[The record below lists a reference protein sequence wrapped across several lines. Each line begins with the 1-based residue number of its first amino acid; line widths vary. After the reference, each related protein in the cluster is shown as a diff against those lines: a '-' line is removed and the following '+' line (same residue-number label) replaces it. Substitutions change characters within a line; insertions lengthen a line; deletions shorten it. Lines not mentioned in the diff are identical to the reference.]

1 MNAIASLVQRVALP
15 PLSVWPLRRWLTQGM
30 FWAVLG
36 GVALFLGLV
45 CVFLPWWLVVGA
57 VLALAYPLLLWFA
70 PWLGIG
76 AYALALI
83 VSPDFKVSDLLTACS
98 LGLLAFKLLGST
110 TRATLPRSEL
120 RPFLVFLA
128 LVLLSLALA
137 LGVFGNT
144 VPYIYRDGRAFL
156 YWLWLPLLYWLAVR
170 EVPGGVKLARVMA
183 FMAIAVS
190 VIALLQYSFDIQI
203 AREGRVGGLET
214 LGVVEND
221 LTRVQMQ
228 GYSFVMVGLAWALV
242 MATRGGRR
250 LFLALPLILLFAAAL
265 YVNFGRALWAWS
277 LLAVLLCGVVLGLRR
292 AALLGSALVVLG
304 ALGLASL
311 AMLRPAVIDS
321 AVNRIASVADEGA
334 IRTSGGWRRLENE
347 ASAARIRQSPLVGI
361 GLGGEY
367 RPWLSEIRSFSEHTR
382 YVHNGYVFIAVKLGI
397 PALVVL
403 LWLTLAPWWR
413 AFRRRRQVAV
423 GPQAMW
429 FAVVASWLPVMG
441 LSFTQPEIVTPQ
453 TVLLMCMGLAM
464 MIHRTPAADAV
475 QGAKAAAATAPALPR
490 RT

>member
-1 MNAIASLVQRVALP
+1 MNAITSLAQRLTVP
-15 PLSVWPLRRWLTQGM
+15 PPSTWPLRRWLTQGF
-30 FWAVLG
+30 FWAV
-36 GVALFLGLV
+36 VAFAAFFLGLV

-70 PWLGIG
+70 PWAGIA

-83 VSPDFKVSDLLTACS
+83 VSPDFKYSDVLTALS
-98 LGLLAFKLLGST
+98 LALLAFKLVNAP
-110 TRATLPRSEL
+110 TRIVLPRSEL
-120 RPFLVFLA
+120 RPFLVFMA

-137 LGVFGNT
+137 VGVFGNT

-170 EVPGGVKLARVMA
+170 EAPGGAKLARVMV
-183 FMAIAVS
+183 FMAVAVS
-190 VIALLQYSFDIQI
+190 LIALLQYTFNIQI

-214 LGVVEND
+214 LGVIEND

-228 GYSFVMVGLAWALV
+228 GYSFVMVGLAWAMV
-242 MATRGGRR
+242 TATRGGRR
-250 LFLALPLILLFAAAL
+250 LFLSLPLMVFFAAAL

-277 LLAVLLCGVVLGLRR
+277 ILAVLMCGVVLGLRR

-334 IRTSGGWRRLENE
+334 IRTSGGWRKLENE
-347 ASAARIRQSPLVGI
+347 ASAARIVQSPLVGI

-367 RPWLSEIRSFSEHTR
+367 RPWLSEIRTFSEHTR

-397 PALVVL
+397 PALAVL
-403 LWLTLAPWWR
+403 LWMTLRPWWR
-413 AFRRRRQVAV
+413 AFRQRHRVRV

-429 FAVVASWLPVMG
+429 YAVVASWLPVMG

-453 TVLLMCMGLAM
+453 TVLLMCMGLVM
-464 MIHRTPAADAV
+464 MIHRPPAAAEV
-475 QGAKAAAATAPALPR
+475 RSAPR
-490 RT
+490 RS

>member
-1 MNAIASLVQRVALP
+1 MSAIASFAQRFTLP
-15 PLSVWPLRRWLTQGM
+15 PVATWPLRRWLTQGL
-30 FWAVLG
+30 FWAVMG
-36 GVALFLGLV
+36 CVALFLGLV
-45 CVFLPWWLVVGA
+45 CVYLPWWLVAGA
-57 VLALAYPLLLWFA
+57 VLVLVYPLLLWFA
-70 PWLGIG
+70 PWAGIG

-83 VSPDFKVSDLLTACS
+83 ISPDFKYSDVLTALS
-98 LGLLAFKLLGST
+98 LALLALKLIGAP
-110 TRATLPRSEL
+110 TRVALPRAEL
-120 RPFLVFLA
+120 RPFLAFMA

-144 VPYIYRDGRAFL
+144 VPYIYRDGRAFI

-170 EVPGGVKLARVMA
+170 EVPGGAKLARVMV
-183 FMAIAVS
+183 FMAVAVS
-190 VIALLQYSFDIQI
+190 VIALLQYTFNIQI

-214 LGVVEND
+214 LGVIEND

-242 MATRGGRR
+242 TATRGGQR

-277 LLAVLLCGVVLGLRR
+277 LLAVLMCAVVLGLRR
-292 AALLGSALVVLG
+292 AALLGSALMVLAVLG
-304 ALGLASL
+304 VASL

-321 AVNRIASVADEGA
+321 AVNRVVSLADEGA

-347 ASAARIRQSPLVGI
+347 ASAARIAQSPLVGI

-367 RPWLSEIRSFSEHTR
+367 RGWLAEIRTFSEHTR

-397 PALVVL
+397 PALLVL
-403 LWLTLAPWWR
+403 LWLTLLPWWR
-413 AFRRRRQVAV
+413 AFRQRQQVRV

-429 FAVVASWLPVMG
+429 YAVVASWLPVMG

-453 TVLLMCMGLAM
+453 TVLLMCMGLTL
-464 MIHRTPAADAV
+464 MIHRPPAATEVRRA
-475 QGAKAAAATAPALPR
+475 PR

>member
-1 MNAIASLVQRVALP
+1 MNAITQLARRVTVP
-15 PLSVWPLRRWLTQGM
+15 PPAAWPLRRWFGQGL
-30 FWAVLG
+30 FAGLAAC
-36 GVALFLGLV
+36 VALFLGVV

-57 VLALAYPLLLWFA
+57 VLAVAYPLLLWFA
-70 PWLGIG
+70 PWAGIG

-83 VSPDFKVSDLLTACS
+83 VSPDYKLSDVLTLAS
-98 LGLLAFKLLGST
+98 LALLAFKLINA
-110 TRATLPRSEL
+110 RAGVLLPRSEL
-120 RPFLVFLA
+120 RPFLLFMA

-144 VPYIYRDGRAFL
+144 VPYIYRDGRAYL
-156 YWLWLPLLYWLAVR
+156 YWLWLPLLYALALR
-170 EVPGGVKLARVMA
+170 EAPGAAKLARVML
-183 FMAIAVS
+183 FMATAVS
-190 VIALLQYSFDIQI
+190 LIALLQYGFDIQI

-214 LGVVEND
+214 LGVIEND

-228 GYSFVMVGLAWALV
+228 GYSFVMVGLAWAMV
-242 MATRGGRR
+242 TATRGGRR
-250 LFLALPLILLFAAAL
+250 LFVALPLSLLFAAAL

-277 LLAVLLCGVVLGLRR
+277 ILAVLMCGVVLGLRR

-347 ASAARIRQSPLVGI
+347 ASSARIAQSPLVGI

-382 YVHNGYVFIAVKLGI
+382 YVHNGYVFTALKLGI
-397 PALVVL
+397 PALAVL
-403 LWLTLAPWWR
+403 LWLTLLPWWR
-413 AFRRRRQVAV
+413 AFRQRHQVRV
-423 GPQAMW
+423 GPQAMRY
-429 FAVVASWLPVMG
+429 AVLASWLPVMG
-441 LSFTQPEIVTPQ
+441 LSITQPEIVTPQ
-453 TVLLMCMGLAM
+453 TVLLMCMGLAL
-464 MIHRTPAADAV
+464 MIQRPPATPAA
-475 QGAKAAAATAPALPR
+475 AAAALR
-490 RT
+490 RR

>member
-1 MNAIASLVQRVALP
+1 MNAIASFAQRLAVP
-15 PLSVWPLRRWLTQGM
+15 PPSAWPLRRWFTQGL
-30 FWAVLG
+30 FWAV
-36 GVALFLGLV
+36 VAFVAFFLGLV
-45 CVFLPWWLVVGA
+45 CVFLPWWLVMGA

-70 PWLGIG
+70 PWAGI
-76 AYALALI
+76 AVYALALI
-83 VSPDFKVSDLLTACS
+83 VSPDFKYSDVLTALS
-98 LGLLAFKLLGST
+98 LALLAFKLVNGRS
-110 TRATLPRSEL
+110 RIVLPRSEL
-120 RPFLVFLA
+120 RPFLVFMA

-156 YWLWLPLLYWLAVR
+156 YWLWLPLLYWLVER
-170 EVPGGVKLARVMA
+170 EVPGGAKLARVMV
-183 FMAIAVS
+183 FMAVAVS
-190 VIALLQYSFDIQI
+190 AIALLQYTFNIQI

-214 LGVVEND
+214 LGVIEND

-228 GYSFVMVGLAWALV
+228 GYAFVMVGLAWAMV
-242 MATRGGRR
+242 TAARGGRR
-250 LFLALPLILLFAAAL
+250 LFLALPLMLFFAAAL

-277 LLAVLLCGVVLGLRR
+277 ILAVLMCGVVLGLRR

-321 AVNRIASVADEGA
+321 VVNRIASVADEGA
-334 IRTSGGWRRLENE
+334 IRTSGGWRKLENE
-347 ASAARIRQSPLVGI
+347 ASAARIVQSPLVGI

-367 RPWLSEIRSFSEHTR
+367 RPWLSEIRTFSEHTR

-397 PALVVL
+397 PALGVL
-403 LWLTLAPWWR
+403 LWLTLLPWWR
-413 AFRRRRQVAV
+413 AFRQRREVRV

-429 FAVVASWLPVMG
+429 YAVVASWLPVMG

-453 TVLLMCMGLAM
+453 TVLLMCMGLVL
-464 MIHRTPAADAV
+464 MIHRPPAAADVRSA
-475 QGAKAAAATAPALPR
+475 PR
-490 RT
+490 RG